1 MATTD
6 RLEVRPVD
14 GAHARLDGRSAGW
27 AGVEPRARQP
37 ATLDHS
43 KERRM
48 KTMIPL
54 LAAAMLFATAAAA
67 QDEGVNV
74 EGGVS
79 YQRKTVI
86 NFEDDTIEGD
96 LKTPD
101 GQYLTVKKK
110 LRHKSLIRI
119 RKDFRR
125 EVLSSVG
132 DL

>member
-1 MATTD
+1 MTAIATKIVT
-6 RLEVRPVD
+6 
-14 GAHARLDGRSAGW
+14 
-27 AGVEPRARQP
+27 
-37 ATLDHS
+37 ATLLA
-43 KERRM
+43 
-48 KTMIPL
+48 TAL
-54 LAAAMLFATAAAA
+54 LATAASA
-67 QDEGVNV
+67 DDDGVNV

-110 LRHKSLIRI
+110 MRHKSLIRI

>member
-1 MATTD
+1 MKTIATMM
-6 RLEVRPVD
+6 L
-14 GAHARLDGRSAGW
+14 A
-27 AGVEPRARQP
+27 
-37 ATLDHS
+37 ATL
-43 KERRM
+43 
-48 KTMIPL
+48 
-54 LAAAMLFATAAAA
+54 AATSAAA
-67 QDEGVNV
+67 QDDGVNT

-110 LRHKSLIRI
+110 MRHKSLIRI

>member
-1 MATTD
+1 MN
-6 RLEVRPVD
+6 
-14 GAHARLDGRSAGW
+14 H
-27 AGVEPRARQP
+27 
-37 ATLDHS
+37 
-43 KERRM
+43 RRHHVAFAVAAV
-48 KTMIPL
+48 
-54 LAAAMLFATAAAA
+54 LAAGSARA
-67 QDEGVNV
+67 QDEGINV
-74 EGGVS
+74 ENGVS

-101 GQYLTVKKK
+101 GQYLTVKKR